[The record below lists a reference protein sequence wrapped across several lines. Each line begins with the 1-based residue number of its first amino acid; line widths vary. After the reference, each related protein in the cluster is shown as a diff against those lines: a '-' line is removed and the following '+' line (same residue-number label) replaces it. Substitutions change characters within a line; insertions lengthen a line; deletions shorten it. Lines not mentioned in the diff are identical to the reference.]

1 MIRGLIFDFDGLIL
15 ETEGPV
21 YQSWVEF
28 YREFGA
34 ELPMEIWSGIIGT
47 SNTEHLDIFSLLE
60 DNIGRKLD
68 RAVLAPRRAAREM
81 EICLAQPVLPGV
93 IEKIHQAQ
101 ELGLHLGIASSS
113 NREWVVGHLTR
124 LGLVENF
131 MVIHTSEDVERTKP
145 DPALYQLALK
155 SLGVDPTEAI
165 VFEDSPNGVTAAKAS
180 RIFTVAVPNEMT
192 RQLNLGHADLILD
205 SLAELS
211 LVEIIKRAEQSSN
224 GSGQGVLKGFDQQ

>member
-21 YQSWVEF
+21 YQSWAEF

-34 ELPMEIWSGIIGT
+34 ELPMEIWAGVIGT
-47 SNTEHLDIFSLLE
+47 SNLEHLDVFSLLE
-60 DNIGRKLD
+60 NTIGRKLD

-93 IEKIHQAQ
+93 VEKIHKAQA
-101 ELGLHLGIASSS
+101 LGLHLGIASSS

-124 LGLVENF
+124 LDLVDYFE
-131 MVIHTSEDVERTKP
+131 VIHTSEDVERTKP
-145 DPALYQLALK
+145 DPALYRLALSSLALK
-155 SLGVDPTEAI
+155 PSEAI
-165 VFEDSPNGVTAAKAS
+165 VFEDSPNGVTAAKANG
-180 RIFTVAVPNEMT
+180 IFTVAVPNGMT
-192 RQLNLGHADLILD
+192 RQLNLSHADLILD

-211 LVEIIKRAEQSSN
+211 LAEIIKRAEQRSN
-224 GSGQGVLKGFDQQ
+224 GSGQGVLIGLD